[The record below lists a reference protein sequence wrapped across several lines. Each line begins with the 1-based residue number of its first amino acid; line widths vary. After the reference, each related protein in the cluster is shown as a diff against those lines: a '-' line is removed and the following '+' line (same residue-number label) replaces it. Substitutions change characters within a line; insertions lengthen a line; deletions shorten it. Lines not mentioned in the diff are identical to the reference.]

1 MPVDTRQSTQIP
13 AASLTPLDQEAR
25 AYLPTAEAAAHLNR
39 RPQTLRQ
46 WAMTETGLVR
56 PRRIGVRL
64 MWPVADI
71 RRVLEVA

>member
-1 MPVDTRQSTQIP
+1 MPTHISQSTQIT
-13 AASLTPLDQEAR
+13 AAGLTPLDREAR

-39 RPQTLRQ
+39 KPQTLRQ

-64 MWPVADI
+64 MWPVSDI
-71 RRVLEVA
+71 RRVLGVA

>member
-1 MPVDTRQSTQIP
+1 MQADIRQSAQIT

-25 AYLPTAEAAAHLNR
+25 AYLPTAEAAAHLHR

-46 WAMTETGLVR
+46 WAMHETGLVR

-71 RRVLEVA
+71 RRALELA

>member
-1 MPVDTRQSTQIP
+1 MATNARQSTP
-13 AASLTPLDQEAR
+13 MAAASLTPLDREAR

-39 RPQTLRQ
+39 RPQTLRT

-64 MWPVADI
+64 MWPVSDI
-71 RRVLEVA
+71 RRVLGVA